1 MTDSIPNP
9 PCCIVGFGI
18 AGQILL
24 LELLQHG
31 VSPQKILILDENF
44 MGGDLAL
51 QYPTVISNTRWEKL
65 TTALGKYDSA
75 IQGNVKYSPTETH
88 PVSEIAK
95 ACLAT
100 AWKAIHE
107 HKMEILTTLV
117 KSAEY
122 APGQGWILHHSS
134 GKIQTR
140 LLFLTQGANP
150 KSLSLDLP
158 TIPLSLAL
166 DFQRLQGLLTPKDV
180 AVVFGTAHSGTI
192 LLKYLHTLQVPTI
205 GIYQG
210 EKPFRFAREGAYDG
224 VKENSEV
231 IADAILRGEYTNL
244 QLINYSN
251 TIQVYKAL
259 KRATYVISAI
269 GFEPRQ
275 IPGIPTTHS
284 PQTAVLGDG
293 TQNCFG
299 FGIAYPGVTVL
310 DGKQYTDVSVA
321 SFQDQIQRCLRPILE
336 QNKDF
341 LELSS
346 RIQSHE

>member
-1 MTDSIPNP
+1 MTDPNP

-24 LELLQHG
+24 LELLQQG
-31 VSPQKILILDENF
+31 VSSQKIMILDENF

-51 QYPTVISNTRWEKL
+51 QYPTVISNTRWEK
-65 TTALGKYDSA
+65 TITALEKYDSA
-75 IQGNVKYSPTETH
+75 IKGNAKYAPTDIH

-95 ACLAT
+95 TCLAT
-100 AWKAIHE
+100 AWKAIRHHE
-107 HKMEILTTLV
+107 VEILATHV

-122 APGQGWILHHSS
+122 ISGQGWILHHSS
-134 GKIQTR
+134 GKIQTK

-158 TIPLSLAL
+158 SIPLSLAL
-166 DFQRLQGLLTPKDV
+166 NFQRLQDLVTPKDTV
-180 AVVFGTAHSGTI
+180 VVFGTAHSGTI
-192 LLKYLHTLQVPTI
+192 LLKHLHTLQIPTI
-205 GIYQG
+205 AIYQG
-210 EKPFRFAREGAYDG
+210 EKPFLFARDGAYDG
-224 VKENSEV
+224 VKEGSEV
-231 IADAILRGEYTNL
+231 IADTVLRGEYKNL
-244 QLINYSN
+244 QLVNYNN
-251 TIQVYKAL
+251 TIDVYKTL
-259 KRATYVISAI
+259 KKATYVISAI

-275 IPGIPTTHS
+275 IQGIPTTYS
-284 PQTAVLGDG
+284 PQTAALGDG

-310 DGKQYTDVSVA
+310 DGKQYTDVSA
-321 SFQDQIQRCLRPILE
+321 ISFQDQIQRCLRTILE